1 MQKLKGIELEMI
13 VLSENEENV
22 KILMWIFVLK
32 MRMSIVSEIKGKICY
47 FGGIEVIKLI
57 F

>member
-1 MQKLKGIELEMI
+1 MI
-13 VLSENEENV
+13 VLSVNEEKLKV
-22 KILMWIFVLK
+22 LMWIFVLK
-32 MRMSIVSEIKGKICY
+32 MRMSIGSESKGKRCY

>member
-1 MQKLKGIELEMI
+1 VQKLKGIELEMI
-13 VLSENEENV
+13 VLSVNEETL
-22 KILMWIFVLK
+22 KILTWIFVLK
-32 MRMSIVSEIKGKICY
+32 MRMSIGSESKGKRCY